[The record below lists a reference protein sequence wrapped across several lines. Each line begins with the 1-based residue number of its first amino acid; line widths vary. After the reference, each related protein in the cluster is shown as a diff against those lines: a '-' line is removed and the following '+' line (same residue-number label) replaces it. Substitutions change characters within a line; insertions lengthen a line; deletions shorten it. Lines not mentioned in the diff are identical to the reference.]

1 MSDRWQQGQILAFD
15 ITDLNSSGEGV
26 GRWEGRV
33 VFVPDAVPGDRIT
46 ARLVRVK
53 PTYATGK
60 LLAIETA
67 SNERVRPPCIVAD
80 KCGGCQCQALSYP
93 GQLAAKHQQ
102 VADALQRI
110 GGFAALPLDPIMGAD
125 QPLHY
130 RNKATYPLGRSD
142 QGTIQ
147 AGYYRKGSHR
157 LINLNQCPVQD
168 ERLDPLLAQLKQD
181 IQAQGW
187 SIYNEAKHQG
197 RLRHLGLRVGRRMGQ
212 ILITL
217 VSTVD
222 ELPNLTTQAEQW
234 IDQFP
239 DVVGVALNH
248 NPQRT
253 NAIFGATT
261 RCIAGASYLEEQFA
275 GLRFQIQPTTF
286 FQIHTEQA
294 ERLLHSIQQDL
305 QLQGH
310 EVIID
315 AYCGIGTLT
324 LPLARQAQFCIG
336 LEVQPDAI
344 AQAEANAVLNQIE
357 NVEFQAGTVE
367 ALLPQ
372 ALVDA
377 DILVIDPPR
386 KGCATEVLDA
396 IAAQPPATLVY
407 VSCNPATL
415 ARDLKRLC
423 QAAGYTLQRIQPI
436 DFFPQT
442 AHVECVALLRRTGSP
457 DHQDL

>member
-1 MSDRWQQGQILAFD
+1 MGDRWQQGQTLTLD

-26 GRWEGRV
+26 GRWDGRV
-33 VFVPDAVPGDRIT
+33 VFVPDAVPGDQIT
-46 ARLVRVK
+46 VRLVRVK

-60 LLAIETA
+60 LLALETA
-67 SNERVRPPCIVAD
+67 SEARVRPPCIVAD

-93 GQLAAKHQQ
+93 GQLAAKQQQ
-102 VADALQRI
+102 VMDALQRI
-110 GGFAALPLDPIMGAD
+110 GGFENVPLEPILGAV

-130 RNKATYPLGRSD
+130 RNKATYPLSRSD
-142 QGTIQ
+142 QGAIQ

-181 IQAQGW
+181 IQTQGW
-187 SIYNEAKHQG
+187 SIYNERKHQG
-197 RLRHLGLRVGRRMGQ
+197 RLRHLGLRIGRRTGQ

-217 VSTVD
+217 VSTV
-222 ELPNLTTQAEQW
+222 ETLPNLTEQAERW
-234 IDQFP
+234 LEQFP
-239 DVVGVALNH
+239 AVVGVMLNH

-261 RCIAGASYLEEQFA
+261 HCIAGNPHLDEIFA
-275 GLRFQIQPTTF
+275 GLRFQIQATTF
-286 FQIHTEQA
+286 FQIYTEQA
-294 ERLLHSIQQDL
+294 ETLLRLVQDYL
-305 QLQGH
+305 NLQGH

-324 LPLARQAQFCIG
+324 LPLARQARVCIG

-344 AQAEANAVLNQIE
+344 AQAQANAALNQIE
-357 NVEFQAGTVE
+357 NVQFQAGTVE

-372 ALVDA
+372 VLADA
-377 DILVIDPPR
+377 DALVIDPPR
-386 KGCATEVLDA
+386 KGCTAAVLDA
-396 IAAQPPATLVY
+396 IAAQPPRTLIY

-415 ARDLKRLC
+415 ARDLERLRET
-423 QAAGYTLQRIQPI
+423 AGYSLQHIQPV

-442 AHVECVALLRRTGSP
+442 AHVECVACLKRT
-457 DHQDL
+457 QI